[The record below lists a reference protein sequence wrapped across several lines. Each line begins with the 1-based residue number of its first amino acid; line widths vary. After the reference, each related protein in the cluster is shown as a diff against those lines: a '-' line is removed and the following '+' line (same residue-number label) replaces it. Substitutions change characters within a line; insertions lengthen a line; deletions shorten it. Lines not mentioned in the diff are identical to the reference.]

1 MVYTEVSKYMINWI
15 INSIFNVDLWK
26 EYLIDDVS
34 ITES

>member
-1 MVYTEVSKYMINWI
+1 MFYMEVSIYMINLI
-15 INSIFNVDLWK
+15 TISIFKVDLWK